1 MFLAI
6 VSGIVTGETPV
17 SNRPCFSLSLVT
29 VPEVL
34 PKVEKKSDVSWQFD
48 FKIMQNLINFTKLA
62 PVRQVRS
69 RIRIFLN
76 PQIVLCRFTNFH
88 VHMYPYS
95 NRVCPSTSIRH
106 VPGSSGS
113 YPDPDSLLYPGLLC
127 EYWHQSI
134 RRKVH
139 KICIELGRN
148 QPKNQ
153 RKMRRARLTPWRVRT
168 RLPSWIKYSC

>member
-6 VSGIVTGETPV
+6 VSGIVAGETPV

-34 PKVEKKSDVSWQFD
+34 LKVEKKSDVSWQFE

-62 PVRQVRS
+62 RVRQIRTL
-69 RIRIFLN
+69 IRISLN
-76 PQIVLCRFTNFH
+76 PQIVLCRFTNFN

-95 NRVCPSTSIRH
+95 NRVCPSISIGH
-106 VPGSSGS
+106 VSGSSGS
-113 YPDPDSLLYPGLLC
+113 YPDPDSLLYPELLW
-127 EYWHQSI
+127 EYWHKSM
-134 RRKVH
+134 RRKVR

-168 RLPSWIKYSC
+168 RLPS